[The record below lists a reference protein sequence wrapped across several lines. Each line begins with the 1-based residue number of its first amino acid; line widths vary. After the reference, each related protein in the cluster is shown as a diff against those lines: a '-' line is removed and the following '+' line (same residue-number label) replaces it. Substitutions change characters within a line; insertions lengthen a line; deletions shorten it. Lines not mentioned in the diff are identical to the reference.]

1 SIAFEFNGS
10 FFLFIKRTIQDS
22 ITALQICQKNT
33 PPASSSST
41 PFNQGN
47 LKTNPFMRKR
57 MINMIKGML
66 FAFLAAFSWG
76 AAIVMS

>member
-1 SIAFEFNGS
+1 MIFNWNVLFYVSLEEFPIDDPYYGEFIGIPVDDAS
-10 FFLFIKRTIQDS
+10 MFF
-22 ITALQICQKNT
+22 N
-33 PPASSSST
+33 

-66 FAFLAAFSWG
+66 FAF
-76 AAIVMS
+76 